1 MNPDHPSALQ
11 PAPQLAPCIVNPDGV
26 SSSTAPG
33 QLQGGSSGG
42 DGYSQKFFGI
52 SLGLLR
58 FCSIFFAWDF
68 VVGCTEWLGFLLIFF
83 GWWICWV
90 LLFGFVEVLF
100 KFFCLGFRCWMHR
113 VIGVF
118 VNFFWVMDLLLELS
132 MCVWFKLIYFAIGT
146 LSVFMGFVALW
157 YCFFPCIVIPLCLMD
172 HWDNRGWIILS
183 YMYLYL
189 QSILKSIFIAKEW

>member
-11 PAPQLAPCIVNPDGV
+11 PAPQLAPCIVNPDEV

-90 LLFGFVEVLF
+90 LLFGFVSIAGLEVWVFFVGFAGALVWVCWGFVQVFLF
-100 KFFCLGFRCWMHR
+100 GISLLDAQSHW
-113 VIGVF
+113 
-118 VNFFWVMDLLLELS
+118 VNWKWNWILYWYILYWYLKPVTLLLETGCTEFCQWFIIYLI
-132 MCVWFKLIYFAIGT
+132 MFCMKLFTLLGFLGCWAKGWCVG
-146 LSVFMGFVALW
+146 
-157 YCFFPCIVIPLCLMD
+157 
-172 HWDNRGWIILS
+172 
-183 YMYLYL
+183 
-189 QSILKSIFIAKEW
+189 